1 MKVGLLANLVL
12 LLFIFWWYFNRPKKS
27 IQIRTT
33 IHPSDNSYRI
43 ASFNVCGIATTPSM
57 MSSVKDCI
65 EKLRRSCDIIVLQEV
80 FFPWVRSY
88 VKSGL
93 VGWFVAE
100 MNSNKF
106 GLTGGVIITSRYKIT
121 DVKTIP
127 FDNSYGPDSSV
138 PKGVLSVKILG
149 PWDLH
154 LLGIHL
160 QDNDWDNCGTIRKSQ
175 LTQIKNNIRN
185 ENDTIIVGDFNIDAL
200 KEKKLL
206 KFAVKCLGPA
216 ITPSKYTH
224 KKQILD
230 YAFTRLSGFA
240 EVLPLAEKCSDHS
253 VVKIEILKN
262 WMSQESK
269 KR

>member
-1 MKVGLLANLVL
+1 MKAGLFANLVFL
-12 LLFIFWWYFNRPKKS
+12 LLIFWWYFNRPRPKNS
-27 IQIRTT
+27 IQNLTT
-33 IHPSDNSYRI
+33 INSSDNSYRI

-57 MSSVKDCI
+57 MTKVKECI

-100 MNSNKF
+100 MSSNKL
-106 GLTGGVIITSRYKIT
+106 GLTGGVIIASRYKISN
-121 DVKTIP
+121 VKTIS
-127 FDNSYGPDSSV
+127 FDKSYGPDSSV

-149 PWDLH
+149 PWNIH
-154 LLGIHL
+154 LLGVHL
-160 QDNDWDNCGTIRKSQ
+160 QDNDWDNSGTIRKSQ
-175 LTQIKNNIRN
+175 LTQIKNNIK
-185 ENDTIIVGDFNIDAL
+185 NDFNTIVVGDFNIDVL

-224 KKQILD
+224 KTQILD

-240 EVLPLAEKCSDHS
+240 EVLSLAEKCSDHS

-262 WMSQESK
+262 WMSQGK
-269 KR
+269 